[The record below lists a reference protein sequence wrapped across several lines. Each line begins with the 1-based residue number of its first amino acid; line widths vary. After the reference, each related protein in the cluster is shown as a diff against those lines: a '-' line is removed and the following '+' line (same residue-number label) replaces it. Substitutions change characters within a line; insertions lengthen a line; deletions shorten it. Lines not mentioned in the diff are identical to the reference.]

1 MRHAHTG
8 QKEMTVNR
16 LQILGREGHREL
28 VWDVEKV
35 EEEDPDTLAV
45 IEEAER
51 IVNEAF
57 ARGQAVFRIDDP
69 DQPAVR
75 INEFD
80 RTAPRLIVIPRLAG
94 G

>member
-1 MRHAHTG
+1 
-8 QKEMTVNR
+8 VNK
-16 LQILGREGHREL
+16 LQVLGRSGHKEL
-28 VWDVEKV
+28 VWDAEKV
-35 EEEDPDTLAV
+35 EEADAETLAV

-57 ARGQAVFRIDDP
+57 ARGQAVFRLDAP

-75 INEFD
+75 VDRFD
-80 RTAPRLIVIPRLAG
+80 ATAPSTVIVPRLAG

>member
-1 MRHAHTG
+1 MN
-8 QKEMTVNR
+8 K
-16 LQILGREGHREL
+16 LQILGRSGHKEL
-28 VWDVEKV
+28 VWEMEKV
-35 EEEDPDTLAV
+35 EEEDAEALAV

-57 ARGQAVFRIDDP
+57 ARGQAVFRVDSP

-75 INEFD
+75 INQFD
-80 RTAPRLIVIPRLAG
+80 RTAPTTVIIPRLAG

>member
-1 MRHAHTG
+1 M
-8 QKEMTVNR
+8 NR

-28 VWDVEKV
+28 VWEVEKV

-69 DQPAVR
+69 DQPATR
-75 INEFD
+75 INQFD
-80 RTAPRLIVIPRLAG
+80 RTAPRLVVIPRLAG